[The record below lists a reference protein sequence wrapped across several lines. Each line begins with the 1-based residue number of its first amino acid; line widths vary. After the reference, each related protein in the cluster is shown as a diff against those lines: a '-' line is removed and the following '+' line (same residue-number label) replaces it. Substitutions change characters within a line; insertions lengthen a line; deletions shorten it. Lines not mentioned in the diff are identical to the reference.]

1 MSKVKNLRGFM
12 SWIVF
17 ALFPNSEVAWAALAG
32 LGITVVLLAVDRR
45 GGIPLD
51 ALVLDVSTVVFF
63 AALAVAAFTAPH
75 APLGTWSGALSFGWL
90 GVTAWGSIALRR
102 PFTLGMARRRV
113 PRELFE
119 QVAFRR
125 AQTALTRLWAIV
137 FTVVA
142 AVLVVCDAAH
152 MSTMLTLAV
161 RFAGLGVG
169 AHLTSRRIQAARQHQ
184 AAAGPSLEAV

>member
-63 AALAVAAFTAPH
+63 AALAVAALTAPH

-90 GVTAWGSIALRR
+90 GSPPGGVSRS
-102 PFTLGMARRRV
+102 LGRSRWV
-113 PRELFE
+113 WP
-119 QVAFRR
+119 
-125 AQTALTRLWAIV
+125 
-137 FTVVA
+137 A
-142 AVLVVCDAAH
+142 AVCRAN
-152 MSTMLTLAV
+152 SSN
-161 RFAGLGVG
+161 RSRSSGRKPRSPGCG
-169 AHLTSRRIQAARQHQ
+169 RSSSPSSRRCWWCAMPPI
-184 AAAGPSLEAV
+184 